1 MKELFLVAIY
11 ETHCHTPL
19 CKHAVGEPEEYVE
32 AAQLAGLDGII
43 FTCHNPMP
51 DGFGSRV
58 RMAPDE
64 FDTYLRIID
73 RAARRW
79 SGTMDV
85 RLGLEC
91 DYFPGYER
99 WLENQV
105 RAANFHYLLGSVHPR
120 QKEFRERY
128 WTGDPVLYQC
138 EYFKLLAEAAETGF
152 FDCLSHPD
160 IIKNETPSDWQ
171 PDALMEPL
179 CAALDR
185 IAKCRTAMELN
196 TSGLNK
202 TIPEMNP
209 GPLIL
214 REMYRRSIPVV
225 IGADA
230 HKPERVGEFFNQALD
245 VLETCGYQHVNFFL
259 ERKRHQVS
267 ISEMRSSLRTI

>member
-1 MKELFLVAIY
+1 
-11 ETHCHTPL
+11 
-19 CKHAVGEPEEYVE
+19 
-32 AAQLAGLDGII
+32 
-43 FTCHNPMP
+43 
-51 DGFGSRV
+51 
-58 RMAPDE
+58 
-64 FDTYLRIID
+64 
-73 RAARRW
+73 
-79 SGTMDV
+79 MDV

-91 DYFPGYER
+91 DYFSGYER

-105 RAANFHYLLGSVHPR
+105 RAANFHYLLGSVHPNI
-120 QKEFRERY
+120 KEFRERY

-160 IIKNETPSDWQ
+160 IIKNETPNDWQ
-171 PDALMEPL
+171 PDALMEPI

-230 HKPERVGEFFNQALD
+230 HKPERVGECFNQALD
-245 VLETCGYQHVNFFL
+245 VLEACGYQHVNFFL

-267 ISEMRSSLRTI
+267 ISEMRSSLHAI

>member
-1 MKELFLVAIY
+1 
-11 ETHCHTPL
+11 
-19 CKHAVGEPEEYVE
+19 VGEPEEYVE

-51 DGFGSRV
+51 DGFGARV
-58 RMAPDE
+58 RMALEE

-73 RAARRW
+73 RARHAW

-91 DYFPGYER
+91 DYFPGYEH
-99 WLENQV
+99 WLEKQV
-105 RAANFHYLLGSVHPR
+105 RSADFHYILGSVHPQ
-120 QKEFRERY
+120 QKEYRDRY
-128 WTGDPVLYQC
+128 WKGDPVLYQRQ
-138 EYFKLLAEAAETGF
+138 YFELLAEAAETGF

-160 IIKNETPSDWQ
+160 IIKNETPSDWD
-171 PDALMEPL
+171 PDNLMDPI

-185 IAKCRTAMELN
+185 IAKCHTAMELN

-209 GPLIL
+209 GPPIL
-214 REMYRRSIPVV
+214 REMYQRSIPVV

-230 HKPERVGEFFNQALD
+230 HKPERVGEDFHQALD
-245 VLETCGYQHVNFFL
+245 MLETCGYQHVHFFL

-267 ISEMRSSLRTI
+267 IPEMRSGLRTI